1 MSSDL
6 EERLK
11 EAEARARAA
20 EAELV
25 AMKDDVQAVRKEVQ
39 GMMRMVISLEVE
51 RDELR
56 RELAAASAR
65 LSSATPPPLPS
76 PEQQERSTQFDQAM
90 RRIVDLREL
99 LRTASSQLSELHA
112 EELSLNAKRA
122 RVLGD
127 TCAILSRAVGESGGT
142 VPPPL
147 PSTALEEKLI
157 YRPVVD
163 ISEVADLIDSLR
175 PPPPSS

>member
-1 MSSDL
+1 MSDL

-20 EAELV
+20 EAEVV

-39 GMMRMVISLEVE
+39 GMMRMVVSLEVE

-56 RELAAASAR
+56 RELAAAKRASVR
-65 LSSATPPPLPS
+65 PPPLPS
-76 PEQQERSTQFDQAM
+76 PEEQERTAQFDQAM
-90 RRIVDLREL
+90 KRMMDLRDL

-112 EELSLNAKRA
+112 DELSLNAKRA

-127 TCAILSRAVGESGGT
+127 TCAILARAVGESGGT

-147 PSTALEEKLI
+147 PSTALEEKLV

-175 PPPPSS
+175 PPPPSG